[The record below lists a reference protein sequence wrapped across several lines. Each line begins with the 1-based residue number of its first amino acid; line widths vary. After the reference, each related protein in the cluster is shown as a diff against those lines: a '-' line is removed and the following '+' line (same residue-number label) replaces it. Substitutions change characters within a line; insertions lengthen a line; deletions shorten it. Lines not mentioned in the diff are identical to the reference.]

1 MENRWYSITEMTEY
15 LGIKKDT
22 LYKWIKRKDIPVH
35 KVGKLWKFRLEEVDS
50 WIKEGK
56 AADKRKKDAI

>member
-1 MENRWYSITEMTEY
+1 MENRWYSVTEMAEY

-35 KVGKLWKFRLEEVDS
+35 KVGKLWKFKITEVDS

-56 AADKRKKDAI
+56 AGDRGKKDAV